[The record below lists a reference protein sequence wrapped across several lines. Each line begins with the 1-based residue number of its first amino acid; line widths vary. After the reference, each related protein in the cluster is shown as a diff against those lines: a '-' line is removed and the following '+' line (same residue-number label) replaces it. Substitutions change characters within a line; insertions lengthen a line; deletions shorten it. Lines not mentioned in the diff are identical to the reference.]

1 MMKYAKTLASLAL
14 VLLAS
19 GCSQP
24 TEETKRAFQVPD
36 SLCGTP
42 VPAELLSPLLP
53 AGGEKIEEEKKVGNG
68 YFSCKVSVDG
78 TDVLHASWSWWG
90 EGTGATKVA
99 GSMQGVDL
107 DEHVSE
113 DGTYTYADKG
123 GVGHVT
129 CSEPRVPTFKG
140 EMELFTQIFLT
151 NGGRPDEAAMEKL
164 IQAYTKGVSASPE
177 CVQK

>member
-1 MMKYAKTLASLAL
+1 MTYARAVAALTL

-19 GCSQP
+19 GCSEP
-24 TEETKRAFQVPD
+24 EEEKRAFEVPT

-42 VPAELLSPLLP
+42 VPAELLSSLLP
-53 AGGEKIEEEKKVGNG
+53 AGGEKIEEEEKNGNG

-113 DGTYTYADKG
+113 DRTYTYADKG
-123 GVGHVT
+123 GVSRVT
-129 CSEPRVPTFKG
+129 CPEPSVPTRKT
-140 EMELFTQIFLT
+140 EMELFAQIFVS
-151 NGGRPDEAAMEKL
+151 GDGQPDEAAMEKL
-164 IQAYTKGVSASPE
+164 IQAYAKALSASPE